1 MWPAGI
7 EPAAP
12 RVSDERSTGEL
23 RPRDGRGWTRTS
35 DNLFVRQALSPLS
48 YSPVRIR
55 DKGSNLDLHVQSVV
69 SCRLDDP
76 GSCLSVQLPVGGRR
90 NGTAPLFSSGARHA
104 CRASY
109 VHATRLP
116 FDPGSPAA
124 SVHVRGTTSSWRGF
138 GARVSYTR
146 RNPQAKADANV
157 EAQFWHRAQEQSFS
171 LRRGLDSF

>member
-76 GSCLSVQLPVGGRR
+76 GALWHYEV
-90 NGTAPLFSSGARHA
+90 F
-104 CRASY
+104 Y
-109 VHATRLP
+109 ATRLP
-116 FDPGSPAA
+116 FGPGSVTAA
-124 SVHVRGTTSSWRGF
+124 TV
-138 GARVSYTR
+138 
-146 RNPQAKADANV
+146 
-157 EAQFWHRAQEQSFS
+157 
-171 LRRGLDSF
+171 